1 MSLVSTYFSKYRS
14 LAIGV
19 VAGGSATGGIVYP
32 VIFQQLL
39 PRLGFGW
46 TVRILGFV
54 NLGLSAL
61 TIAFLRSRLPPRTS
75 GPLLEL
81 AAFKDVTYTLCC
93 VAMVLNFWAVYFAF
107 YYVGVYSRSVI
118 GLKTDESI
126 TVLLIMNGVG
136 IFGRIVPNYLADRK
150 FGALNTII
158 PATFATGVM
167 MFAWIGV
174 STRGGLVA
182 FAIVYGL
189 SSSALQSMFP
199 ATISSLTVDL
209 DKAGVS
215 GDIILVPAPSRDPED
230 PLNWSPKRKL
240 RSTVCNSLYTLFV
253 GIASANLYAALVP
266 MSISTGI
273 TIDTLNQGTGYM
285 FLLAGWGLVFWQP
298 FAMQYGKRATYLLS
312 LAGTLACTVSGPY
325 IRTNGQWLGRSILTG
340 FFIAPIEALPEI
352 SVTDVYFTH
361 ERGTYLGVYSLF
373 LTGSNFF
380 APVICG
386 FIADKQ
392 GWKWVFYWPAIFL
405 GAVLVICFLGMEE
418 TNFLRP
424 GFTSPTPVNMPVADV
439 PVSGKM
445 EHGEEDEKRDVG
457 MKRHPSS
464 NIEAGEM
471 FPTKSW
477 LQKLKVFTSQ
487 GDAKN
492 ALRRVG
498 LTFRLFSFPV
508 VVFAGFSYGSY
519 VIWFNVLNA
528 TASYILGS
536 APYNF
541 RSLYAGRLSDRL
553 AVVLAR
559 RNGGIM
565 EAEHRLWLFSA
576 CLITIPCGL
585 LLWGVGAANSIHW
598 IGLMFAMGML
608 AFSVTC
614 GVSLSV
620 NYLTDSYQALSGDA
634 ITTVIVIRNTMSFA
648 MGYGLVTV
656 AVSPSSGS

>member
-1 MSLVSTYFSKYRS
+1 MASIRETP
-14 LAIGV
+14 G
-19 VAGGSATGGIVYP
+19 
-32 VIFQQLL
+32 
-39 PRLGFGW
+39 
-46 TVRILGFV
+46 TVR
-54 NLGLSAL
+54 
-61 TIAFLRSRLPPRTS
+61 
-75 GPLLEL
+75 
-81 AAFKDVTYTLCC
+81 
-93 VAMVLNFWAVYFAF
+93 
-107 YYVGVYSRSVI
+107 
-118 GLKTDESI
+118 
-126 TVLLIMNGVG
+126 LINSPHDLHGSHHNG
-136 IFGRIVPNYLADRK
+136 
-150 FGALNTII
+150 
-158 PATFATGVM
+158 
-167 MFAWIGV
+167 
-174 STRGGLVA
+174 
-182 FAIVYGL
+182 
-189 SSSALQSMFP
+189 
-199 ATISSLTVDL
+199 
-209 DKAGVS
+209 

-230 PLNWSPKRKL
+230 PLNWSTRRKL

-253 GIASANLYAALVP
+253 GIASSNLYAALVP
-266 MSISTGI
+266 MSIHTGI

-285 FLLAGWGLVFWQP
+285 FLLAGWGLFFWQP

-312 LAGTLACTVSGPY
+312 LAGTLACTVAGPH
-325 IRTNGQWLGRSILTG
+325 IWTNGQWLGRSILTG

-386 FIADKQ
+386 FIADRQ
-392 GWKWVFYWPAIFL
+392 GWQWVFYWPAIFL

-418 TNFLRP
+418 TNFLRQNISASTP
-424 GFTSPTPVNMPVADV
+424 ANTPVTDV
-439 PVSGKM
+439 PFGRKS
-445 EHGEEDEKRDVG
+445 EHGEESDKRDVV
-457 MKRHPSS
+457 MDQSSS
-464 NIEAGEM
+464 NVENGEM
-471 FPTKSW
+471 FATKSW
-477 LQKLKVFTSQ
+477 LQKLKVFSSQ
-487 GDAKN
+487 GGDAKN

-536 APYNF
+536 SPYNF
-541 RSLYAGRLSDRL
+541 SVSSSMVGLSYVSCCIGVLIGSLYAGRLSDRL
-553 AVVLAR
+553 AVRLAR

-576 CLITIPCGL
+576 CLITIPSGL

-648 MGYGLVTV
+648 MGYGVTPWIQNLGYQNCFISAAVIGLFASSAFLVMV
-656 AVSPSSGS
+656 KWGKSLRQASSARYWLLVDRNHELGMI

>member
-1 MSLVSTYFSKYRS
+1 MTRMRETP
-14 LAIGV
+14 G
-19 VAGGSATGGIVYP
+19 
-32 VIFQQLL
+32 
-39 PRLGFGW
+39 
-46 TVRILGFV
+46 TVRLI
-54 NLGLSAL
+54 NS
-61 TIAFLRSRLPPRTS
+61 PH
-75 GPLLEL
+75 
-81 AAFKDVTYTLCC
+81 DLC
-93 VAMVLNFWAVYFAF
+93 
-107 YYVGVYSRSVI
+107 SSH
-118 GLKTDESI
+118 
-126 TVLLIMNGVG
+126 
-136 IFGRIVPNYLADRK
+136 
-150 FGALNTII
+150 
-158 PATFATGVM
+158 
-167 MFAWIGV
+167 V
-174 STRGGLVA
+174 S
-182 FAIVYGL
+182 
-189 SSSALQSMFP
+189 
-199 ATISSLTVDL
+199 
-209 DKAGVS
+209 S

-230 PLNWSPKRKL
+230 PLNWSPRRKL

-273 TIDTLNQGTGYM
+273 SIDTLNQGTGYM
-285 FLLAGWGLVFWQP
+285 FLLAGWGLFFWQP

-312 LAGTLACTVSGPY
+312 LAGTLACTVAGPY

-424 GFTSPTPVNMPVADV
+424 EFPSPTPVNMPVADV

-477 LQKLKVFTSQ
+477 LQKLKVFSSQ

-541 RSLYAGRLSDRL
+541 SSSMVGLSYVSCCIGVLVGSLNAGRLSDQL
-553 AVVLAR
+553 TVVLAR

-585 LLWGVGAANSIHW
+585 LLWGVGAANGIHW

-620 NYLTDSYQALSGDA
+620 NYLADSYQALSGDA

-648 MGYGLVTV
+648 MGYGLVRV
-656 AVSPSSGS
+656 FVSPSSGS

>member
-1 MSLVSTYFSKYRS
+1 MASIRETP
-14 LAIGV
+14 G
-19 VAGGSATGGIVYP
+19 
-32 VIFQQLL
+32 
-39 PRLGFGW
+39 
-46 TVRILGFV
+46 TVR
-54 NLGLSAL
+54 
-61 TIAFLRSRLPPRTS
+61 
-75 GPLLEL
+75 
-81 AAFKDVTYTLCC
+81 
-93 VAMVLNFWAVYFAF
+93 
-107 YYVGVYSRSVI
+107 
-118 GLKTDESI
+118 
-126 TVLLIMNGVG
+126 LINAPHDLHGSHHNG
-136 IFGRIVPNYLADRK
+136 
-150 FGALNTII
+150 
-158 PATFATGVM
+158 
-167 MFAWIGV
+167 
-174 STRGGLVA
+174 
-182 FAIVYGL
+182 
-189 SSSALQSMFP
+189 
-199 ATISSLTVDL
+199 
-209 DKAGVS
+209 
-215 GDIILVPAPSRDPED
+215 GDIILVPAPSRDPRG
-230 PLNWSPKRKL
+230 PSKL
-240 RSTVCNSLYTLFV
+240 EPPAKAALYGVQQPVT
-253 GIASANLYAALVP
+253 LVP
-266 MSISTGI
+266 MSIHTGI

-312 LAGTLACTVSGPY
+312 LAGTLACTVAGPH

-386 FIADKQ
+386 FIADRQ
-392 GWKWVFYWPAIFL
+392 GWQWVFYWPAIFL
-405 GAVLVICFLGMEE
+405 GAVLVVCFLGMEE
-418 TNFLRP
+418 TNFLRQEVLSLTP
-424 GFTSPTPVNMPVADV
+424 TNTPVTDV
-439 PVSGKM
+439 PVSRKM
-445 EHGEEDEKRDVG
+445 EQSEESDKRDVV
-457 MKRHPSS
+457 MDRQSS
-464 NIEAGEM
+464 ANVETGEM
-471 FPTKSW
+471 FATKSW
-477 LQKLKVFTSQ
+477 LQKLKVFSSQ
-487 GDAKN
+487 GGDAKN
-492 ALRRVG
+492 AFRRVG

-528 TASYILGS
+528 TASYILG
-536 APYNF
+536 
-541 RSLYAGRLSDRL
+541 RLSDRL
-553 AVVLAR
+553 AVRLAR

-576 CLITIPCGL
+576 CLITIPSGL

-656 AVSPSSGS
+656 IVFQTMKANALSSVTPWIQNLGYQNCFISAAVIGLFASSAFLVMVKWGKSLRQASSERYWLLFDRNHELGMI